1 MLDCLGPL
9 KLIALFVTFA
19 LYGASE
25 GRRIT
30 AATGSDGFRVT
41 PPSPRVAFQPA
52 KLAAN
57 AWSGALLLIL
67 TFLVLYPT
75 SMLLVGALTN
85 LNPVVDGYHLEA
97 ISISSFI
104 EVLANENVH
113 FALGNTLVACAGGTA
128 VAVVIGLFFAWIVV
142 RTNTPWKGLIAT
154 AGMLPLFV
162 PPLVAGVAWALLGSP
177 KTGLINTFLAKFGLD
192 WRINLYSMSGI
203 IFVFGMYYAPYVYM
217 FTASALRNM
226 DPSLEEAAE
235 ISGATPFRTIFTITF
250 PLIAPAIVSGM
261 LLSFVVMLGIYG
273 IPAVLGA
280 PANIPVLTT
289 YIFQLTAWTPPEYS
303 KAAAVALILMIATAI
318 LVVLQQKVLSGRSY
332 ITVAGKAFRPRALNL
347 GPWRFLTLGLA
358 IVYLLVVVVLPTLAL
373 IVAAFRRFLFIRD
386 ISSLFDGKQYGM
398 LHFQRLFENPA
409 TMTSIINTMK
419 VGVVTALIGGVLA
432 FAIGYTVTR
441 TNAPA
446 KRWIDI
452 IATIPVAIP
461 GLVIGVAYL
470 WAWIG
475 IPFGFYGSI
484 WILALAFVARFMPD
498 TVKALSSS
506 LMQIHREL
514 EEASWLCGRGTLST
528 IRSIVLPLARPGV
541 VAAMTLL
548 FILAI
553 RELGSSLFLY
563 SSSTVVMAVKL
574 LDYYEGGNVG
584 LTAAFSLVQMVILA
598 GLIGVIH
605 LLSRGAASGSIGRA
619 G

>member
-1 MLDCLGPL
+1 MQASAARGGSSR
-9 KLIALFVTFA
+9 LISGL
-19 LYGASE
+19 
-25 GRRIT
+25 
-30 AATGSDGFRVT
+30 
-41 PPSPRVAFQPA
+41 
-52 KLAAN
+52 
-57 AWSGALLLIL
+57 WSALLLAIL
-67 TFLVLYPT
+67 TFLVIYPT
-75 SMLLVGALTN
+75 AMLLVGALTN
-85 LNPVVDGYHLEA
+85 LNPVVDGYHFEA
-97 ISISSFI
+97 VSISGFI
-104 EVLANENVH
+104 DVLANENVH
-113 FALGNTLVACAGGTA
+113 YALGNTLVACAGGTL

-142 RTNTPWKGLIAT
+142 RTDTPWKGLIAT
-154 AGMLPLFV
+154 TGMLPLFV
-162 PPLVAGVAWALLGSP
+162 PPLVAGVAWGLLGSP
-177 KTGLINTFLAKFGLD
+177 KTGLLNTFLAKAGID

-203 IFVFGMYYAPYVYM
+203 IFVFGVYYAPYVYM

-235 ISGATPFRTIFTITF
+235 ISGATPFRTLFTVTF
-250 PLIAPAIVSGM
+250 PLIAPAIISGM

-303 KAAAVALILMIATAI
+303 KAAAVALILMVATAI
-318 LVVLQQKVLSGRSY
+318 LVFLQQKVLSGRSY
-332 ITVAGKAFRPRALNL
+332 TTVAGKAFRPRALKL
-347 GPWRFLTLGLA
+347 GPWRFLTLALA
-358 IVYLLVVVVLPTLAL
+358 FLYLIVVVVLPTLAL
-373 IVAAFRRFLFIRD
+373 LVAAFRRFLFIRD
-386 ISSLFDGKQYGM
+386 LTSLFDPTQYGL

-409 TMTSIINTMK
+409 TMTSIYNTME
-419 VGVVTALIGGVLA
+419 VGLITATIGGVLA

-441 TNAPA
+441 TRTPG
-446 KRWIDI
+446 RGWIDV

-498 TVKALSSS
+498 TIKALSTS

-514 EEASWLCGRGTLST
+514 EEAAWICGRGTLAT
-528 IRSIVLPLARPGV
+528 IRTIVLPLARPGV

-548 FILAI
+548 FILSI

-563 SSSTVVMAVKL
+563 SSSTVVLAVKL
-574 LDYYEGGNVG
+574 LDYSEGGNVG

-598 GLIGVIH
+598 VLIGITN
-605 LLSRGAASGSIGRA
+605 LITRGASNSSVGRA